1 MKNKRYGKIEKEII
15 EILNYFKNASYE
27 DADTGKEIEGYVEIS
42 IRRLAEKIFEGSK
55 TNSSKYNTVRN
66 AVNRLEEYKRIQTK
80 VVSVYNRNIAY
91 FELKNGIPSKLRMVR
106 LWVEDKPWDCE
117 NGIFIINEHD
127 YKPRECIM

>member
-1 MKNKRYGKIEKEII
+1 MKKKRYGKVEKEII
-15 EILNYFKNASYE
+15 EILNYFKNASYR
-27 DADTGKEIEGYVEIS
+27 DVDTDKEIEGYAEIS
-42 IRRLAEKIFEGSK
+42 IRRLAEKIFEDSK

-80 VVSVYNRNIAY
+80 VVSVYNQNIAY

-106 LWVEDKPWDCE
+106 LLAEDKPWACE

-127 YKPRECIM
+127 YKPRDCLI